1 MHTYVTSSSA
11 KFPDVV
17 GSMERLLHVCDD
29 VLSTIDN
36 QGVCY
41 DKADVHESMLNYLAG
56 LNSLQSPWE
65 CVLQGL
71 LPAAELILKNSI
83 LEASVRL
90 AHETS
95 IPASAL
101 RTSAGWFA
109 ALETDGIHIRDMRD
123 LDRQKGTTIALAVK
137 NIWCL
142 TELRKTY
149 SSRQYLTC
157 LEDTYSTMQVS
168 GATFDSVA
176 TSYAHSDFAGR
187 LGWELI
193 RLESEKHI
201 NLVWHQVNKYV
212 KNYQDVE
219 SGDLLTW
226 GWIGLRAALRHYN
239 PKLGFA
245 FSTYACTRIVGSIR
259 DGIRAESPVPKRLG
273 AMARIASIAEHELTQ
288 SLGRAPTMAE
298 LSLKSD
304 IGSKHL
310 EIIRRTKPAVSLNVL
325 GDDDSSA
332 PQEWL
337 VSEENVEDSVISNM
351 ERGVLESALS
361 NLPPDESQ
369 AVKLL
374 VLDDLSTKE
383 VCLLLGVTPR
393 ALRQRRD
400 KGLERLR
407 CLLDKPL

>member
-1 MHTYVTSSSA
+1 MHTYVTSSST

-29 VLSTIDN
+29 VLAAIDS
-36 QGVCY
+36 QGICY
-41 DKADVHESMLNYLAG
+41 DKADVHENMLNYLAG
-56 LNSLQSPWE
+56 LRSLQSPWE
-65 CVLQGL
+65 CVLHGL
-71 LPAAELILKNSI
+71 MPATELILKNSI
-83 LEASVRL
+83 LESSVRL

-123 LDRQKGTTIALAVK
+123 LDQQKGTTIALAVK
-137 NIWCL
+137 NIWYL

-149 SSRQYLTC
+149 SSRHYLTS
-157 LEDTYSTMQVS
+157 LENKYNTMQVS

-219 SGDLLTW
+219 PGDLLTW
-226 GWIGLRAALRHYN
+226 GWIGLRAALRHYD

-298 LSLKSD
+298 VSLKSA

-310 EIIRRTKPAVSLNVL
+310 EIIRRTKPAVSLNSL
-325 GDDDSSA
+325 GDEDSSE

-337 VSEENVEDSVISNM
+337 VSAENVEESVIDSM
-351 ERGVLESALS
+351 ERGILESALS
-361 NLPPDESQ
+361 NLPPEESQ

-374 VLDDLSTKE
+374 VLDDRSTKE

-407 CLLDKPL
+407 CLLEKPV